1 MNFAVIQT
9 GGKQY
14 KVAPGETIT
23 IEKLSGD
30 LKKGDKVVFDQ
41 VLLVNN
47 GSNTL
52 VGAPTVSGASVQGTL
67 SEVGHGKKVIVI
79 RYRQKSRYFKKNG
92 HRQPF
97 MKVTIDAIK

>member
-14 KVAPGETIT
+14 KVAPGESLI
-23 IEKLSGD
+23 IEKLPGD
-30 LKKGDKVVFDQ
+30 LKEGDKIVFDQ

-47 GSNTL
+47 GSKTL
-52 VGAPTVSGASVQGTL
+52 VGAPMVSGATVEAVLEG
-67 SEVGHGKKVIVI
+67 EGKGKKITVI

-97 MKVTIDAIK
+97 MKVKIDAIK

>member
-14 KVAPGETIT
+14 KAVPGETLT

-30 LKKGDKVVFDQ
+30 LKVGDKVVFDQ
-41 VLLVNN
+41 VLLVN
-47 GSNTL
+47 SDSKTL
-52 VGAPTVSGASVQGTL
+52 VGVPTVSGAIVEGTL
-67 SEVGHGKKVIVI
+67 AEQGNGKKVIVI

-97 MKVTIDAIK
+97 MKVKIDAIK

>member
-14 KVAPGETIT
+14 QVAPGETLT
-23 IEKLSGD
+23 IEKLQGAP
-30 LKKGDKVVFDQ
+30 KAGDKIVFDQ

-47 GSNTL
+47 GSKTL
-52 VGAPTVSGASVQGTL
+52 VGAPVVPGSTVLGTL
-67 SEVGHGKKVIVI
+67 IKEGQGKKVTVI

-97 MKVTIDAIK
+97 MEVKIDAIK

>member
-14 KVAPGETIT
+14 KVAPGETLT
-23 IEKLSGD
+23 IEKLPGTP
-30 LKKGDKVVFDQ
+30 KIGDKIVFDQ
-41 VLLVNN
+41 VLLVND
-47 GSNTL
+47 GSKTL
-52 VGAPTVSGASVQGTL
+52 VGAPTITGAAVHATL
-67 SEVGHGKKVIVI
+67 TEEGRGKKVIVI
-79 RYRQKSRYFKKNG
+79 RYRNKSRYFKKNG

>member
-14 KVAPGETIT
+14 KVAPGESLT
-23 IEKLSGD
+23 IERLPGAP
-30 LKKGDKVVFDQ
+30 KVGSKVIFDQ
-41 VLLVNN
+41 VLLVND
-47 GSNTL
+47 GSKTL
-52 VGAPTVSGASVQGTL
+52 VGAPTVTGASVHATL
-67 SEVGHGKKVIVI
+67 VEEGKGKKVIVI
-79 RYRQKSRYFKKNG
+79 RYRNKSRYFKKNG

>member
-14 KVAPGETIT
+14 KVAPGESLI
-23 IEKLSGD
+23 IEKLPGE
-30 LKKGDKVVFDQ
+30 LKAGDKIVFDQ
-41 VLLVNN
+41 VLLVND
-47 GSNTL
+47 GSKTL
-52 VGAPTVSGASVQGTL
+52 VGAPVVPGATVEATL
-67 SEVGHGKKVIVI
+67 EEEGRGKKIIVI

-97 MKVTIDAIK
+97 MKVKISAIK

>member
-14 KVAPGETIT
+14 KVAPGESLI
-23 IEKLSGD
+23 IEKLPGE
-30 LKKGDKVVFDQ
+30 LKIGDKVVFDK
-41 VLLVNN
+41 VLLVND
-47 GSNTL
+47 GSKTL
-52 VGAPTVSGASVQGTL
+52 VGTPVVSGATVEATL
-67 SEVGHGKKVIVI
+67 EEEGRGDKVVVI

-97 MKVTIDAIK
+97 MKVKIAAIK

>member
-14 KVAPGETIT
+14 KVAPGETLT
-23 IEKLSGD
+23 IEKLPQE
-30 LKKGDKVVFDQ
+30 LKVGDKIIFDQ

-47 GSNTL
+47 DSKTL
-52 VGAPTVSGASVQGTL
+52 VGAPTVTGATVEATL
-67 SEVGHGKKVIVI
+67 TEEGRGKKIIVI
-79 RYRQKSRYFKKNG
+79 RYRQKSRYYKKNG

-97 MKVTIDAIK
+97 MKVKIDAIK